1 MTAYFYNI
9 SEWYPGAK
17 RPFCSRD
24 NLNSFMETHLVGTQ
38 TSNTWWFPNS
48 PQDLT
53 YFDADGGVATNGA
66 NYIVLQEMTG
76 AGTKWGYFVE
86 NGRSLTS
93 GVYRFHL
100 RYDGYV
106 SYILQRAPTML
117 VARRAHIAGA
127 YGGGLEPEDEGQIAE
142 AVLPTHK
149 MAVTTTQ
156 PLALFEARALG
167 NATSMDLVVSFTF
180 TQGPASS
187 GRRNFLFLV
196 GTGDGLFNGY
206 EDGDSILS
214 ALSSVAQCYG
224 LTYKNADWKDGV
236 LSGAWYVPHGAV
248 ATRGSDIGFL
258 WYELGDVQ
266 AQSPVREVADTAGN
280 YTRSIAHELGW
291 NTTNRGH
298 CRVGNLLR
306 SVEVCARRINVVVL
320 TTYTAFGEAGQFSF
334 GFSVDNE
341 YVDLTD
347 TIALP
352 YPVVEMNAQR
362 TQYKIADTV
371 GIVGSSLGLVS
382 SVAAAVPTGGAS
394 LVGVGSSILSL
405 GQAISEKVNRPTP
418 NSTRPNT
425 GLEAMYACPVDP
437 AAEERRPVLLAGLGY
452 LLYKAANPVNTT
464 DFGYPQDYWNDYVQL
479 SYSALD
485 AGKGHYIRIDQGEPT
500 AAPPEYRQGIRDQL
514 AAGVIVLNGVPQ

>member
-1 MTAYFYNI
+1 MTAYFYSI

-24 NLNSFMETHLVGTQ
+24 NLNSFMEAHLVGTQ

-66 NYIVLQEMTG
+66 DYIVIQEMTG
-76 AGTKWGYFVE
+76 SGTKWGYFVE

-106 SYILQRAPTML
+106 SYILQRGPTTL
-117 VARRAHIAGA
+117 VVSRAHIAGA
-127 YGGGLEPEDEGQIAE
+127 YGGGLDSEDEDQIPE
-142 AVLPTHK
+142 SVLPYRC
-149 MAVTTTQ
+149 MSVTSTQ
-156 PLALFEARALG
+156 PLALVKALPIG
-167 NATSMDLVVSFTF
+167 GITSMDLVVAFTF
-180 TQGPASS
+180 TKGPASS

-206 EDGDSILS
+206 ADGDGILS
-214 ALSSVAQCYG
+214 ALASVAQCYG
-224 LTYKNADWKDGV
+224 LTYQNADWTDGV

-248 ATRGSDIGFL
+248 AVRSNDIGFL
-258 WYELGDVQ
+258 WYELGGVK
-266 AQSPVREVADTAGN
+266 AQSPVREVANTAGN
-280 YTRSIAHELGW
+280 SSRSFASDLGW
-291 NTTNRGH
+291 SETVEAH
-298 CRVGNLLR
+298 ARVGNLLR
-306 SVEVCARRINVVVL
+306 SVEVCPRRTAAPVL
-320 TTYTAFGEAGQFSF
+320 VTYTAFGEAGQFSF
-334 GFSVDNE
+334 GFMLDNE
-341 YVDLTD
+341 YTDLTD

-371 GIVGSSLGLVS
+371 GIVGSALGLVS

-425 GLEAMYACPVDP
+425 GLESMYACPIIDGVRKP
-437 AAEERRPVLLAGLGY
+437 TLICGLGLLAY
-452 LLYKAANPVNTT
+452 QAANMPDVAS
-464 DFGYPQDYWNDYVQL
+464 FGYPQDYWNDFVQL
-479 SYSALD
+479 SHTGPSSGTGY
-485 AGKGHYIRIDQGEPT
+485 YIRIDRGEPVS
-500 AAPPEYRQGIRDQL
+500 APPEYRRGIKEQL
-514 AAGVIVLNGVPQ
+514 AAGVIVYNGVPQ

>member
-24 NLNSFMETHLVGTQ
+24 NLNSFMEAHLVGTQ

-48 PQDLT
+48 PQELT
-53 YFDADGGVATNGA
+53 YFDADGGVSTNGA
-66 NYIVLQEMTG
+66 NYIVIQEMTG
-76 AGTKWGYFVE
+76 SGTKWGYFVE

-106 SYILQRAPTML
+106 SYILQRGPTTL
-117 VARRAHIAGA
+117 VVRRAHIAGA
-127 YGGGLEPEDEGQIAE
+127 YGGGLDLEDEATIPE
-142 AVLPTHK
+142 SVLPYGS

-156 PLALFEARALG
+156 PLELVSARALQG
-167 NATSMDLVVSFTF
+167 AMSMDLVVAFTF
-180 TQGPASS
+180 TKGPASS

-206 EDGDSILS
+206 RDGDSILS
-214 ALSSVAQCYG
+214 ALASVAQCYG
-224 LTYKNADWKDGV
+224 LTYKNADWTDGV
-236 LSGAWYVPHGAV
+236 LAGAWYVPHGTVAV
-248 ATRGSDIGFL
+248 RSSDIGLL
-258 WYELGDVQ
+258 WYEVDGVK
-266 AQSPVREVADTAGN
+266 AQSPVREVQDSAGSSARA
-280 YTRSIAHELGW
+280 TTSLVGWLGASRAHV
-291 NTTNRGH
+291 
-298 CRVGNLLR
+298 RVGNLLR
-306 SVEVCARRINVVVL
+306 SVEVCPRRENAQIL
-320 TTYTAFGEAGQFSF
+320 ITYTAFGEAGQFSF
-334 GFSVDNE
+334 GFVVDNE
-341 YVDLTD
+341 YTDLTD

-371 GIVGSSLGLVS
+371 GIVGSTLGLVS

-394 LVGVGSSILSL
+394 LVGGGSSILSL

-425 GLEAMYACPVDP
+425 GLESMYVCPIIDNTP
-437 AAEERRPVLLAGLGY
+437 TPTLICGLGALSY
-452 LLYKAANPVNTT
+452 RANMPDVVS
-464 DFGYPQDYWNDYVQL
+464 FGYPQDYWNDFVQL
-479 SYSALD
+479 SLTGLATGEGY
-485 AGKGHYIRIDQGEPT
+485 YIRIDQGEPA
-500 AAPPEYRQGIRDQL
+500 AAPPEYRQGIRYHL
-514 AAGVIVLNGVPQ
+514 AARVIVLNGVPQ

>member
-24 NLNSFMETHLVGTQ
+24 NLNSFMEAHLVGTQ
-38 TSNTWWFPNS
+38 TSSTWWFPNS
-48 PQDLT
+48 PQELT
-53 YFDADGGVATNGA
+53 YFDADGGVSTNGA
-66 NYIVLQEMTG
+66 NYIVIQEMTG
-76 AGTKWGYFVE
+76 SGTKWGYFVE

-106 SYILQRAPTML
+106 SYILQRNPTTL
-117 VARRAHIAGA
+117 VVRRAHIVGA
-127 YGGGLEPEDEGQIAE
+127 YGGGLDSEDEDTIPAS
-142 AVLPTHK
+142 VLPYNS

-156 PLALFEARALG
+156 PLELVKALPIG
-167 NATSMDLVVSFTF
+167 DVNSMDLVVAFTF
-180 TQGPASS
+180 TNGPSTS

-206 EDGDSILS
+206 ADGDSILS
-214 ALSSVAQCYG
+214 SLASVAQCYG
-224 LTYKNADWKDGV
+224 LTYQNADWKDGV
-236 LSGAWYVPHGAV
+236 LSGAWYVPHGTVAV
-248 ATRGSDIGFL
+248 RSNDVGFL
-258 WYELGDVQ
+258 WYELGEVK
-266 AQSPVREVADTAGN
+266 AQSPVREVKDTAGN
-280 YTRSIAHELGW
+280 SDRALTSELGW
-291 NTTNRGH
+291 SETVEAH
-298 CRVGNLLR
+298 ARVGNLLR
-306 SVEVCARRINVVVL
+306 SVEVCPRRTAAHVTI
-320 TTYTAFGEAGQFSF
+320 TYTAFGEAGQFSF
-334 GFSVDNE
+334 GFMLDNE
-341 YVDLTD
+341 YTDLTD
-347 TIALP
+347 TVALP

-394 LVGVGSSILSL
+394 LVGVGSSLLSL
-405 GQAISEKVNRPTP
+405 GQAISDKVNRPTP

-425 GLEAMYACPVDP
+425 GLESMYACPIINNVP
-437 AAEERRPVLLAGLGY
+437 TPTLLCGLGLLAY
-452 LLYKAANPVNTT
+452 QASNPVDTT
-464 DFGYPQDYWNDYVQL
+464 DFGYPQDYWNDYAQL
-479 SYSALD
+479 NYTAP
-485 AGKGHYIRIDQGEPT
+485 APGKGYYIRADQGEPA

>member
-1 MTAYFYNI
+1 MTVYFYNI

-38 TSNTWWFPNS
+38 TSGTWWFPNS

-53 YFDADGGVATNGA
+53 YFDAGGGVSTNGA
-66 NYIVLQEMTG
+66 NYIVIQEMTG
-76 AGTKWGYFVE
+76 SGTKWGYFVE

-106 SYILQRAPTML
+106 SYILQRGPTTL
-117 VARRAHIAGA
+117 VVSRAHIAGA
-127 YGGGLEPEDEGQIAE
+127 YGGGVDGGDDPEEIPTS
-142 AVLPTHK
+142 VLPYGT
-149 MAVTTTQ
+149 MAVTSTQ
-156 PLALFEARALG
+156 PLSLKKAAAIG
-167 NATSMDLVVSFTF
+167 GVTSMDLVVSFTF
-180 TQGPASS
+180 TQGPTSS

-206 EDGDSILS
+206 EDGDSLLS
-214 ALSSVAQCYG
+214 VLSSVAQCYG
-224 LTYKNADWKDGV
+224 LTYQNADWKDGV
-236 LSGAWYVPHGAV
+236 LSGAWYVPHGTV
-248 ATRGSDIGFL
+248 ATRSSDIGFL

-266 AQSPVREVADTAGN
+266 AQSPVREVQDTAGN
-280 YTRSIAHELGW
+280 STRSMASDLLPGTINA
-291 NTTNRGH
+291 GH
-298 CRVGNLLR
+298 CRVGNILR
-306 SVEVCARRINVVVL
+306 SVEICPRRTSAPVL
-320 TTYTAFGEAGQFSF
+320 ITYSAFGEAGQFSF
-334 GFSVDNE
+334 GFAVDNE
-341 YVDLTD
+341 YTDLTD

-394 LVGVGSSILSL
+394 LVGVGSSLLSL
-405 GQAISEKVNRPTP
+405 GQAISDKVNRPTP

-425 GLEAMYACPVDP
+425 GLESMYACPIVDGV
-437 AAEERRPVLLAGLGY
+437 RQPVLLCGLGY
-452 LLYKAANPVNTT
+452 LLYDCANPTDVI
-464 DFGYPQDYWNDYVQL
+464 DFGYPQDYWNDYVRL

-485 AGKGHYIRIDQGEPT
+485 TGKGYYIRIDQGEPT

>member
-1 MTAYFYNI
+1 MTAYFYSI
-9 SEWYPGAK
+9 SEWYPGSK

-24 NLNSFMETHLVGTQ
+24 NLNSFMEAHLVGTQ

-53 YFDADGGVATNGA
+53 YFDADGGSTNGA
-66 NYIVLQEMTG
+66 NYIVIQEMTG
-76 AGTKWGYFVE
+76 SGTKWGYFVE

-106 SYILQRAPTML
+106 SYILQRVPTTL
-117 VARRAHIAGA
+117 VVRRAHIAGA
-127 YGGGLEPEDEGQIAE
+127 YGGGLDPEDEATIPE
-142 AVLPTHK
+142 AVLPYDS

-156 PLALFEARALG
+156 PLELLEAQAIG
-167 NATSMDLVVSFTF
+167 GATSMDLVVSFTF
-180 TQGPASS
+180 TQGPTSS

-196 GTGDGLFNGY
+196 GTGDGFFNGY

-236 LSGAWYVPHGAV
+236 LSGAWYVPHGTVAV
-248 ATRGSDIGFL
+248 RSNDIGFL
-258 WYELGDVQ
+258 WYELGEVQ
-266 AQSPVREVADTAGN
+266 AQSPVREVQDTAGN
-280 YTRSIAHELGW
+280 STRSLASNLGW
-291 NTTNRGH
+291 NTINSGH

-306 SVEVCARRINVVVL
+306 SVEVCARRTAASVL
-320 TTYTAFGEAGQFSF
+320 ITYTAFGEAGQFSI
-334 GFSVDNE
+334 GFMLDNE
-341 YVDLTD
+341 YIDLTD

-352 YPVVEMNAQR
+352 YPIVEMNAQR
-362 TQYKIADTV
+362 TQYKISDTV

-382 SVAAAVPTGGAS
+382 SIAAAVPTGGAS

-425 GLEAMYACPVDP
+425 GLEAMYACPIVNN
-437 AAEERRPVLLAGLGY
+437 ARQPVLLCGFGY
-452 LLYKAANPVNTT
+452 LLYRAANPVNTA
-464 DFGYPQDYWNDYVQL
+464 DFGYPQDYWNDYAQL
-479 SYSALD
+479 NYTIPAS
-485 AGKGHYIRIDQGEPT
+485 GKGYYIRVDQGEPV